1 MRNTRTVSF
10 SDLVVDKEDKY
21 DVVLAF
27 TSVLEM
33 SKARIVRAD
42 QQKMYG
48 EIMITKLEE
57 GSDDK

>member
-1 MRNTRTVSF
+1 MRNTRTVPF
-10 SDLVVDKEDKY
+10 SDLIVDKEDKY

>member
-1 MRNTRTVSF
+1 
-10 SDLVVDKEDKY
+10 
-21 DVVLAF
+21 
-27 TSVLEM
+27 M

>member
-1 MRNTRTVSF
+1 MRNTRTVPF

-33 SKARIVRAD
+33 SKARIVRAE

>member
-1 MRNTRTVSF
+1 MLS
-10 SDLVVDKEDKY
+10 VVDKEDKY

>member
-1 MRNTRTVSF
+1 MRNTRTVPF
-10 SDLVVDKEDKY
+10 SDLIVDKEDKY

-48 EIMITKLEE
+48 EIMVTKLEE